1 MPDTPTLPSM
11 DKSSKKKYGN
21 LALKL
26 AVTILLIVLVVK
38 KTDISETKR
47 IFQHSHPQWLILAA
61 VIYFCSFLVSNI
73 RSRFFLNG
81 IDIRL
86 PYYEGLKLYLKGTV
100 YNITLP
106 GGVGGDGYKILSL
119 RKSYGV
125 PAKKIFWAFFF
136 ERLSG
141 LWAIGALLAGL
152 GFIIPKHF
160 ADPVLLLLVF
170 VIASLAYA
178 TVMKRYFGE
187 YAGDFIPKHL
197 LSAGIQCL
205 VMASV
210 TCILF
215 AQQIPFSLPA
225 YLFSFQS
232 STIVSILNIG
242 LSGLGVR
249 EFAMSYASE
258 LLSTDPALSV
268 YVATTFWIISTM
280 ASLPGLLFVF
290 RERSADVTH
299 PPHTDMKAGETK
311 LI

>member
-1 MPDTPTLPSM
+1 M
-11 DKSSKKKYGN
+11 DRSWKKKYGK

-26 AVTILLIVLVVK
+26 GVTILLIVLVVK

-47 IFQHSHPQWLILAA
+47 IFQHSHPQWLFLATG
-61 VIYFCSFLVSNI
+61 IYFCSFLVSNI
-73 RSRFFLNG
+73 RSRSFLNG
-81 IDIRL
+81 IGIRL
-86 PYYEGLKLYLKGTV
+86 PFAEGMKLYLRGTV
-100 YNITLP
+100 YNIILP
-106 GGVGGDGYKILSL
+106 GGVGGDGYKILAL
-119 RKSYGV
+119 RETNDV

-152 GFIIPKHF
+152 GFIIPKQF
-160 ADPVLLLLVF
+160 ADPILLLLAF
-170 VIASLAYA
+170 ALASMVYA
-178 TVMKRYFGE
+178 LVMKHFFSE
-187 YAGDFIPKHL
+187 YAGEFVTKHL

-210 TCILF
+210 SCVLF

-249 EFAMSYASE
+249 EFAMSYASD

-268 YVATTFWIISTM
+268 YVATTFWIISTL
-280 ASLPGLLFVF
+280 ASLPGLFFVF
-290 RERSADVTH
+290 RERSRDDMHAPD
-299 PPHTDMKAGETK
+299 TDMKTEGS
-311 LI
+311 L

>member
-1 MPDTPTLPSM
+1 M
-11 DKSSKKKYGN
+11 DRSWKKKYGK

-26 AVTILLIVLVVK
+26 GVTILLIVLVVK

-47 IFQHSHPQWLILAA
+47 IFQDSDPQWLLLATG
-61 VIYFCSFLVSNI
+61 IYFCSFLVSNI
-73 RSRFFLNG
+73 RSRSFLNG
-81 IDIRL
+81 IGIRL
-86 PYYEGLKLYLKGTV
+86 PFAEGMTLYLKGTV
-100 YNITLP
+100 YNIILP
-106 GGVGGDGYKILSL
+106 GGVGGDGYKILAL

-160 ADPVLLLLVF
+160 ADPILLLLAF
-170 VIASLAYA
+170 AIASMVYA
-178 TVMKRYFGE
+178 MVMKRFFRE
-187 YAGDFIPKHL
+187 YAGDFVTKHL

-210 TCILF
+210 SCILF

-268 YVATTFWIISTM
+268 YVATTFWIISTL

-290 RERSADVTH
+290 RERSKEDLHT
-299 PPHTDMKAGETK
+299 PDTDMKTTDA
-311 LI
+311 I

>member
-1 MPDTPTLPSM
+1 M
-11 DKSSKKKYGN
+11 DRSRKKKYGK

-26 AVTILLIVLVVK
+26 GVTILLIVLVVK

-47 IFQHSHPQWLILAA
+47 IFQHSHPQWLFLATG
-61 VIYFCSFLVSNI
+61 IYFCSFLVSNI
-73 RSRFFLNG
+73 RSRAFLNG
-81 IDIRL
+81 IGIRL
-86 PYYEGLKLYLKGTV
+86 PFAEGMKLYLRGTV
-100 YNITLP
+100 YNIILP
-106 GGVGGDGYKILSL
+106 GGGGGDGYKILAL
-119 RKSYGV
+119 RKTYGV

-160 ADPVLLLLVF
+160 ADPILLLLAF
-170 VIASLAYA
+170 AIATMVYA
-178 TVMKRYFGE
+178 LVMKRFFSE
-187 YAGDFIPKHL
+187 YAGGFATKHL

-210 TCILF
+210 SCILF

-232 STIVSILNIG
+232 STIVSVLNIG

-249 EFAMSYASE
+249 EFAMSYASD

-268 YVATTFWIISTM
+268 YVATTFWIISTL

-290 RERSADVTH
+290 RERSGDEMHPAD
-299 PPHTDMKAGETK
+299 TDMKTVGS
-311 LI
+311 I